1 MRGRIAS
8 LNAAVAG
15 SILVFE
21 AAMQR
26 GAPEATS
33 SPDPGPPS
41 APTDLGD
48 CPLEGPAES
57 RGGDEEMPG

>member
-26 GAPEATS
+26 AAPEAT
-33 SPDPGPPS
+33 PTPGAGVPS
-41 APTDLGD
+41 GPTDLAD
-48 CPLEGPAES
+48 RPMETPAES
-57 RGGDEEMPG
+57 RGNDEEMPG